1 MIPTILNLPPKLD
14 SIHSIRPPSLQGF
27 SIPPLEVSFD
37 DAPHETSLA
46 QLSRKPCFKNAFLA
60 LKDIIYSFE
69 NFQDLD
75 AAKALLSEFK
85 EASTELSLC
94 HIPIVHRFYFHIW
107 HINKSA
113 NEHIHGDQ
121 WGEIHAFDDP
131 CVFLKALK
139 TTLRE
144 LLPLK
149 ILEELDRLESP
160 INKAKTKSLSLNL
173 SDLPQEYLE
182 LFDRYLVFFQDPANQ
197 CQEAIPNILEKIR
210 ITSPSWA
217 QRKRTIQSACEEA
230 HDHPLYSKSLF
241 WVTGSNTHSLA
252 GVLKAID
259 IDTFENTASL
269 VPTGLLLKEGIAPLS
284 GELGDGISEH
294 GVNQNH
300 LSGVLA
306 EAYSG
311 ALMYAKQADFYFD
324 KDESLAILFKYF
336 SDLSKTSLE
345 AITIQDL
352 FKLKIFLIR
361 AYEYAELPS
370 ESLVHIQARLSTWT
384 TKDSLHLKPKSFLIN
399 DLIPFLKSCKRSTL
413 SPELTS
419 IISKKAEAL
428 IYGISE
434 ESDEMH
440 ALINRRI
447 RGDVRL
453 ETSLKGPLKLG
464 DHIDFAITSSKES
477 ASVLNS
483 FLPFK
488 VLSFEAGVYLLS
500 RQGKTE

>member
-1 MIPTILNLPPKLD
+1 MIPVLLPPPPQLD
-14 SIHSIRPPSLQGF
+14 IFSSIRPPCLQGF
-27 SIPPLEVSFD
+27 SLPPLEVSFD
-37 DAPHETSLA
+37 DTSLV
-46 QLSRKPCFKNAFLA
+46 QLSKKPSFKNAFIA
-60 LKDIIYSFE
+60 LSEIISSFE
-69 NFQDLD
+69 SSHDLD

-85 EASTELSLC
+85 EASTELSLA

-107 HINKSA
+107 HISKLT
-113 NEHIHGDQ
+113 NENIHGDQ

-131 CVFLKALK
+131 CVLMKALK
-139 TTLRE
+139 ATLRE

-149 ILEELDRLESP
+149 ILEELNRLESP
-160 INKAKTKSLSLNL
+160 INKAKAKSLSLNPA
-173 SDLPQEYLE
+173 DLPQEYLE
-182 LFDRYLVFFQDPANQ
+182 LFDRYLIFFQDPSNQ
-197 CQEAIPNILEKIR
+197 CQETITNILEKVR

-217 QRKRTIQSACEEA
+217 ERKKAILNACEEA
-230 HDHPLYSKSLF
+230 HDHPLYTRSLF

-269 VPTGLLLKEGIAPLS
+269 IPTGMLLKEGIAPLS

-311 ALMYAKQADFYFD
+311 ALMYAKQSDFYFD
-324 KDESLAILFKYF
+324 KEESVASLFKFF
-336 SDLSKTSLE
+336 SDLTKSSFE
-345 AITIQDL
+345 AITINEL

-361 AYEYAELPS
+361 AYEYGDLPE
-370 ESLVHIQARLSTWT
+370 ESLIHIQARLSTWIT
-384 TKDSLHLKPKSFLIN
+384 NDSLQLKAKSYLIN
-399 DLIPFLKSCKRSTL
+399 DLIPFLKSCKRSIL
-413 SPELTS
+413 SPELSS

-434 ESDEMH
+434 ESDEVQSFV
-440 ALINRRI
+440 NRRI

-453 ETSLKGPLKLG
+453 ETSLRGPLKLG

-477 ASVLNS
+477 AGILNS

-488 VLSFEAGVYLLS
+488 VLSFEAGLYLLS